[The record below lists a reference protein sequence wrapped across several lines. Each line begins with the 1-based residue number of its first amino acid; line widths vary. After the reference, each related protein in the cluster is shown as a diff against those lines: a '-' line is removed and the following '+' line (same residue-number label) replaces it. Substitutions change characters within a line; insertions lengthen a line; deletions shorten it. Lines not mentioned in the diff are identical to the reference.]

1 MATVT
6 IAGDTFEAGASIL
19 HPKNYHAVNYTKL
32 LKLKA
37 KSDESDESVSLGIW
51 NGKEFVFKTIEI
63 SSRFSII
70 RSIVGFVNSVRML
83 VRYGFALFKMN
94 QFVEVS

>member
-32 LKLKA
+32 LNLKA
-37 KSDESDESVSLGIW
+37 KNDESDESVSLGIW
-51 NGKEFVFKTIEI
+51 NGNEFVFKTIEVN
-63 SSRFSII
+63 SRFSLI
-70 RSIVGFVNSVRML
+70 RSIVGLVNSLRVL
-83 VRYGFALFKMN
+83 VRYGFSLFKMN
-94 QFVEVS
+94 HFVEVS